1 MDIFEKFKSYLGSSA
16 QPTGLVEYLVVGLGN
31 PGREYEN
38 TRHNAGFLAVDY
50 IREKERFEMKKLKFQ
65 SLTGDVE
72 LEGKRV
78 LFLKPSTYMNK
89 SGEAVREAANFY
101 KIPPARIIVLCDDV
115 NLSPGR
121 LRLRKSGSDGGQ
133 NGLKNIIYHLESDQ
147 FLRLRIGIGSK
158 PHPEMDLADWVLSR
172 FTPGELKQLG
182 EVFERVYHG
191 LKLILSDK
199 WDDAVM
205 LCNTNVEGIKQ

>member
-1 MDIFEKFKSYLGSSA
+1 MDIFEKFKSYLGGSA
-16 QPTGLVEYLVVGLGN
+16 QPTGSVEYLVVGLGN

-65 SLTGDVE
+65 SLTGDAE

-89 SGEAVREAANFY
+89 SGEAVRDAASFY
-101 KIPPARIIVLCDDV
+101 KIPPERIIVLCDDV

-172 FTPGELKQLG
+172 FTPDELKQLDD
-182 EVFERVYHG
+182 VFGRAYQG

-199 WDDAVM
+199 LNDAM
-205 LCNTNVEGIKQ
+205 TLCNTNVEGAKQ